1 MPDFDGHSEAAKEA
15 IEKLCKAMD
24 VTYGARFEAE
34 RRLRRHDQIA
44 QHTLTF
50 QAVVLIAVPV
60 FGLAGFPSRFSSN
73 AVNAIQ
79 VILAVFVLALSLLLG
94 QRSFLLR
101 AVALNR
107 SARAMLHL
115 HKQLEIVRRRAVIT
129 EQEYLKCARK
139 YAKLIELSEP
149 HRRIDYLVIR
159 LHRRKVFYKDKTFL
173 FYRDHAWLILWR
185 TWTFIPYLIALFL
198 PLCLLLS
205 FRVR

>member
-1 MPDFDGHSEAAKEA
+1 MPDLDGYSDAANAA

-60 FGLAGFPSRFSSN
+60 FGLAGFPRFSSN

-79 VILAVFVLALSLLLG
+79 VILAVFVLVLSLLLG
-94 QRSFLLR
+94 QRNLLLR

-115 HKQLEIVRRRAVIT
+115 HKQLEIVRRRAVT
-129 EQEYLKCARK
+129 EQEYLRFNRK

-159 LHRRKVFYKDKTFL
+159 LHRRKTFYKDTTLL
-173 FYRDHAWLILWR
+173 FYRDHAWLVLWR
-185 TWTFIPYLIALFL
+185 MGTFIPYLIALAL
-198 PLCLLLS
+198 PICLLFS